1 MSFELTVAHEG
12 VERVIREM
20 HAKLE
25 EPLTLRHMA
34 RVAFASRFHFHRTF
48 RRITGVPPTQFLY
61 ALRIARA
68 RHLLCNTQMNVTDI
82 CFEVGYNSL
91 GTFTRRF
98 TELVGVSPTRLR
110 SMSRYSSYNPAQMM
124 NRASTFVNAVT
135 ARVVTGWITTPPEF
149 DGPILVGL
157 FRRPLPQGTP
167 VAGTVLSQGG
177 IYQLSGVPEGTYHIF
192 ALAWP
197 PAPNPP
203 ATFEFEPAWRAGGQ
217 QISISNEVTRGSTDL
232 ALRPVTLFDPPILMA
247 LHFCWHMQN
256 HPLPVPYATR
266 RDECKCSGNA
276 EP

>member
-1 MSFELTVAHEG
+1 MSFELTKAHEG
-12 VERVIREM
+12 VARVIREM

-61 ALRIARA
+61 TLRIARA

-110 SMSRYSSYNPAQMM
+110 SMSRSCGCNPAQMI
-124 NRASTFVNAVT
+124 NQASTSVNAAP
-135 ARVVTGWITTPPEF
+135 ARGITGSITTPPEF

-167 VAGTVLSQGG
+167 VACTLLSQGG
-177 IYQLSGVPEGTYHIF
+177 IYQLSGVPEGTYYIF
-192 ALAWP
+192 ALAWTL
-197 PAPNPP
+197 APDPP
-203 ATFEFEPAWRAGGQ
+203 ATFESDPAWRAGGQ

-232 ALRPVTLFDPPILMA
+232 RLRPGTLFDPPILMA
-247 LHFCWHMQN
+247 L
-256 HPLPVPYATR
+256 PLLLAQMFAPA
-266 RDECKCSGNA
+266 
-276 EP
+276 